1 MFWRKINVIVQVPFV
16 MPIASHGLCVLQHF
30 CVMTQQMETDIHLH
44 HDYRCSLF
52 IKEKKCKGT
61 FRIFKLGLFCF
72 ISLFAITVTIYR
84 LSYDNI
90 LQAIC
95 GSNLA
100 QNINCHLSEKISLF
114 VWDNF
119 FFFPFSLARPPV
131 GSVLNFKDMFS
142 HTVLLN
148 NCGLDTW
155 SFCCIL
161 FFQCDP
167 LKVTR

>member
-1 MFWRKINVIVQVPFV
+1 MQNSHCLICLVYVLKKNKCHCPSSLCYAHCVPRLVCTTALLCNDPTNGDRYSSSPWLQVLPF
-16 MPIASHGLCVLQHF
+16 HK
-30 CVMTQQMETDIHLH
+30 
-44 HDYRCSLF
+44 R
-52 IKEKKCKGT
+52 EKKCKGT
-61 FRIFKLGLFCF
+61 FRIFNFGLFCF

-131 GSVLNFKDMFS
+131 ESVLNFKDMFS
-142 HTVLLN
+142 HTVLRN
-148 NCGLDTW
+148 NCGLET
-155 SFCCIL
+155 
-161 FFQCDP
+161 
-167 LKVTR
+167 